1 MRQALTPACL
11 IFFGEVRGQVNGN
24 AKAATLCLDSHFTP

>member
-11 IFFGEVRGQVNGN
+11 IFYFEVIFLGQLEETTAPDENV
-24 AKAATLCLDSHFTP
+24 